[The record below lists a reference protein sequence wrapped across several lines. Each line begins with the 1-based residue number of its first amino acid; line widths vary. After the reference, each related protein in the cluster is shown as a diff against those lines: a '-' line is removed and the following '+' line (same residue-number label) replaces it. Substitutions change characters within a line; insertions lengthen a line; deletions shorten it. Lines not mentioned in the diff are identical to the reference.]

1 MARKKIQT
9 EDGKERTEKASSMD
23 ILIEQKPKEEWI
35 CKYIKRINKPPEY
48 RHPQDMLDM
57 VNQYL
62 IDGCNIKT
70 VVHGRPPATFIVQTR
85 KLSLYGLALHLG
97 FTSRKQMMNF
107 RYNNPHYQEVIDYG
121 RTSIAQYYEELGQDG
136 VSPTFMNFMLHN
148 IDGLV
153 MKKEDEDG
161 GYQTRKAN
169 IKFTN
174 HAKEGRLRKLSNGTD
189 D

>member
-9 EDGKERTEKASSMD
+9 ENGKERTEKANSQD
-23 ILIEQKPKEEWI
+23 ILIEQKPKEELFM
-35 CKYIKRINKPPEY
+35 KYIKRINKPPQY
-48 RHPQDMLDM
+48 NHPQDMLDM

-62 IDGCNIKT
+62 TDGCNIKT
-70 VVHGRPPATFIVQTR
+70 TVHGRAPHSFIVQTR

-107 RYNNPHYQEVIDYG
+107 RLNNTHYQEVIDYG

-153 MKKEDEDG
+153 MRKDDEEG
-161 GYQTRKAN
+161 GYIKRKSR

-174 HAKEGRLRKLSNGTD
+174 HDKKGNVRKLDGTND
-189 D
+189 